1 MLKAVNLTKKYG
13 ELEIL
18 KGISLEVNAGEI
30 VSIVGSS
37 GAGKTTLL
45 QILGTLDRPDDGTF
59 TIDGIN
65 PFKLSQRELA
75 KFRNRKIGFVFQ
87 FHQLLPEFD
96 AIENIMIPDDSGA
109 F

>member
-75 KFRNRKIGFVFQ
+75 KFKKCKNGIGFS
-87 FHQLLPEFD
+87 
-96 AIENIMIPDDSGA
+96 IPSA
-109 F
+109 PP

>member
-65 PFKLSQRELA
+65 PFKLSQREL
-75 KFRNRKIGFVFQ
+75 I
-87 FHQLLPEFD
+87 
-96 AIENIMIPDDSGA
+96 S
-109 F
+109 